1 MHETCSISVSPD
13 NRELIVPAN
22 AYLHEALDRH
32 GISLTAYCDG
42 MGLCGKCI
50 VQIKLADESEPPITE
65 ADKKFLS
72 EEEIENGYRLAC
84 QWRVVCNAEI
94 TIPEKSRVNHLN
106 ILIKDAGESPLELS
120 SDFSSDRPYGFA
132 FDIGTT
138 TVVGSLVDY
147 QTGKTVGVSSYLN
160 GQQKYGADVISRI
173 SHSITGTGLDELNS
187 ELIQTI
193 NKIIDDVLNESSIS
207 PDKIAEIVLTGNTVM
222 LHSLHKESMEN
233 MAHLPFE
240 PSYTKAKNIFA
251 AKMGI
256 KIDSKTKLYSFPVVS
271 GFVGGDTVSCMLA
284 TDMDKSEKKQ
294 LIIDIGTNGEVA
306 LGNKNGWTTTSA
318 PAGPAFEGARISAGM
333 RGANGAIEH
342 VQITD
347 DKMIIDVIGQQPPVG
362 ICGTGLIDI
371 AAELLNRGILDV
383 TGRIND
389 IDELPDGTPDW
400 LSKRIVDQNGENA
413 FLLFDPD
420 IDEYFKNGA
429 EPKKIYITQRDLR
442 ELQLAKAAVAT
453 ACDLIL
459 KHENIKLEDV
469 CCVLLAGAFGN
480 YLRPANARRI
490 GLIPNVPMDKIHFI
504 GNAASTG
511 AKRVLVSQK
520 ERKRVERIAEE
531 AGHIELAADPG
542 FQMSYADQ
550 MFYPDGAV
558 VL

>member
-1 MHETCSISVSPD
+1 MHETCSILILPD
-13 NRELIVPAN
+13 NRRIIVPEN

-50 VQIKLADESEPPITE
+50 VQIKLAGGCLPPATE
-65 ADKKFLS
+65 ADQKFLS
-72 EEEIENGYRLAC
+72 DDEIENGYRLAC
-84 QWRVVCNAEI
+84 QWRVICNAEI

-106 ILIKDAGESPLELS
+106 ILTKGTGESPLKLS
-120 SDFSSDRPYGFA
+120 SNFSEDKPYGFA

-147 QTGKTVGVSSYLN
+147 HTGQTVGVSSYLN

-173 SHSITGTGLDELNS
+173 SHSINGAGLDELNS
-187 ELIQTI
+187 ELVATI
-193 NKIIDDVLNESSIS
+193 NKIIEDVLGESKIP

-240 PSYTKAKNIFA
+240 PSYTKAKNIYA
-251 AKMGI
+251 EETGI
-256 KIDSKTKLYSFPVVS
+256 KIDSKTKLYSFPVIS
-271 GFVGGDTVSCMLA
+271 GFVGGDTVACMLS
-284 TDMDKSEKKQ
+284 TDMDESSKKQ

-347 DKMIIDVIGQQPPVG
+347 AKMIIDVIGQQPPVG
-362 ICGTGLIDI
+362 LCGTGLIDI
-371 AAELLNRGILDV
+371 AAELLNRGILDI

-389 IDELPDGTPDW
+389 LDELPDGMPDW
-400 LSKRIVDQNGENA
+400 LTKRIINQDGENA

-420 IDEYFKNGA
+420 TDKYIKNNV

-459 KHENIKLEDV
+459 KHENLKLEDV

-490 GLIPNVPMDKIHFI
+490 GLIPNVPMEKIHFI

-520 ERKRVERIAEE
+520 ERKRVEKIAKE
-531 AGHIELAADPG
+531 AEHIELAADPD
-542 FQMSYADQ
+542 FQMAYAEQ
-550 MFYPDGAV
+550 MFYPDCAGI
-558 VL
+558 

>member
-1 MHETCSISVSPD
+1 MHNTCSILVLPD
-13 NRELIVPAN
+13 NRELIVPEN

-50 VQIKLADESEPPITE
+50 VQIKLADGCCPPVTD
-65 ADKKFLS
+65 ADEKFLT
-72 EEEIENGYRLAC
+72 EEEIRNGFRLAC
-84 QWRVVCNAEI
+84 KWHVICNAEI
-94 TIPEKSRVNHLN
+94 IIPAKSRVNHLN
-106 ILIKDAGESPLELS
+106 ILTKDTGESPLDLS
-120 SDFSSDRPYGFA
+120 ADFSADKPYGLA

-138 TVVGSLVDY
+138 TVVGSIVDY
-147 QTGKTVGVSSYLN
+147 RTGQTLGVSSYLN
-160 GQQKYGADVISRI
+160 NQQKYGADVISRI
-173 SHSITGTGLDELNS
+173 NHSLSEIGLEELNS
-187 ELIQTI
+187 ELISTI
-193 NKIIDDVLNESSIS
+193 NNIIEDVLIESNVS
-207 PDKIAEIVLTGNTVM
+207 PNKIAEIVFTGNTVM

-233 MAHLPFE
+233 MSHLPFE
-240 PSYTKAKNIFA
+240 PSYTRSKNIRA
-251 AKMGI
+251 VEIGI
-256 KIDSKTKLYSFPVVS
+256 KIDPETKLYSFPVIS

-284 TDMDKSEKKQ
+284 TDMDESENIQ

-306 LGNKNGWTTTSA
+306 LGSKNGWTTTSA

-347 DKMIIDVIGQQPPVG
+347 NKMIIDVIGQQTPVG

-389 IDELPDGTPDW
+389 LDELPAGTPDW
-400 LSKRIVDQNGENA
+400 LSKRIIDQDGQNS
-413 FLLFDPD
+413 FVLFDPETD
-420 IDEYFKNGA
+420 SYIKNDVS
-429 EPKKIYITQRDLR
+429 PQKLYITQRDLR

-453 ACDLIL
+453 ACDILL
-459 KHENIKLEDV
+459 KHENVILEDV

-520 ERKRVERIAEE
+520 ERKRVENIAGKSE
-531 AGHIELAADPG
+531 HVELAADPD
-542 FQMSYADQ
+542 FQMAYAEQ
-550 MFYPDGAV
+550 MFYPDAV
-558 VL
+558 PD